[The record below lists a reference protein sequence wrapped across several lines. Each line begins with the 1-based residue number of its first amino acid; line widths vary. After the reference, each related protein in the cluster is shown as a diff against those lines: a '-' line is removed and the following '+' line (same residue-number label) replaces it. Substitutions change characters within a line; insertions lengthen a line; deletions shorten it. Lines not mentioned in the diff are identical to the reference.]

1 MMIIGTQQRAQN
13 LRVGLMVAGAMVAL
27 FVFSVVYISL
37 FH

>member
-1 MMIIGTQQRAQN
+1 MIVGTEQRSQN
-13 LRVGLMVAGAMVAL
+13 VRVGLMVAAAMVGL